1 MKNVSI
7 VIPTYNREKLLPRA
21 IESVLSQDFAGEIEI
36 VIADDGSTDDT
47 IKIANSYGKNV
58 KVVLKP
64 SDCKTQG
71 PSSTRNRG
79 IAAAVQ
85 PYILF
90 LDSDDYFFPG
100 HIKKMVAAIE
110 ENPDFG
116 YVFCRILEINETT
129 TPPTFRLWS
138 KEEIT
143 EREIVNLN
151 IASHNVAQTNGFIFK
166 REVFDKV
173 GVFHE
178 DIYHGEDIDLWMRV
192 SEFYKG
198 NFSDHYGAALRRNG
212 ADQLTADS
220 KESLLKIQQK
230 VFRNA
235 LNRYFRL
242 KLSNTYRLLKLLY
255 INTYYIV
262 IQLPVFKQI
271 FLWWYERKNKKANI
285 SQEWHPL
292 SYFINS
298 NKLRVR

>member
-1 MKNVSI
+1 MKNVSVI
-7 VIPTYNREKLLPRA
+7 IPTYNREKLLPRA
-21 IESVLSQDFAGEIEI
+21 IESVLSQDFTGEIEI

-47 IKIANSYGKNV
+47 LKIASAYGNTV
-58 KVVLKP
+58 KFVAKP
-64 SDCKTQG
+64 ADCKTQG

-79 IAAAVQ
+79 IKAATQ

-100 HIKKMVAAIE
+100 HIKKMVEAIE
-110 ENPDFG
+110 ENADYG
-116 YVFCRILEINETT
+116 YIFCRILEINEATAA
-129 TPPTFRLWS
+129 PTFRLWS
-138 KEEIT
+138 KEKIT
-143 EREIVNLN
+143 QREVANLN

-166 REVFDKV
+166 KEVFDKV

-235 LNRYFRL
+235 LKRYFRL
-242 KLSNTYRLLKLLY
+242 RLNNPYRLAKLLY
-255 INTYYIV
+255 INLYYVV
-262 IQLPVFKQI
+262 IQLPLCKQV
-271 FLWWYERKNKKANI
+271 FLWWYERKNKKADLA
-285 SQEWHPL
+285 QEWHPL
-292 SYFINS
+292 SYFI
-298 NKLRVR
+298 KD

>member
-7 VIPTYNREKLLPRA
+7 IIPTYNREKLISRA
-21 IESVLSQDFAGEIEI
+21 IESVLSQDFEGEIEI
-36 VIADDGSTDDT
+36 IIADDGSTDDT
-47 IKIANSYGKNV
+47 LKIASAYGENV

-79 IAAAVQ
+79 IVAASQ

-110 ENPDFG
+110 EDPDFG
-116 YVFCRILEINETT
+116 YIFCRILEINEST

-138 KEEIT
+138 KEDIT
-143 EREIVNLN
+143 QREIVNLN

-166 REVFDKV
+166 KEVFDKV

-178 DIYHGEDIDLWMRV
+178 DIYHGEDIDLWMRI

-235 LNRYFRL
+235 LNRYFKL
-242 KLSNTYRLLKLLY
+242 KLNNTYRLLKLLY
-255 INTYYIV
+255 INAYYVV
-262 IQLPVFKQI
+262 IQLPICKQI
-271 FLWWYERKNKKANI
+271 FLWSYEKKNKEARL
-285 SQEWHPL
+285 SQVWYPL
-292 SYFINS
+292 SHFI
-298 NKLRVR
+298 KA

>member
-7 VIPTYNREKLLPRA
+7 IIPTYNREKLLPRA
-21 IESVLSQDFAGEIEI
+21 IESVLSQDFEGETEI
-36 VIADDGSTDDT
+36 IICDDGSTDGT
-47 IKIANSYGKNV
+47 LKIANSYADKNV

-79 IAAAVQ
+79 IAAASN
-85 PYILF
+85 PYVLF
-90 LDSDDYFFPG
+90 LDSDDYFFTG

-110 ENPDFG
+110 KNPAFG

-129 TPPTFRLWS
+129 SPPTFSLWT

-178 DIYHGEDIDLWMRV
+178 DIYHGEDIDLWMRI

-212 ADQLTADS
+212 PDQLTADS

-235 LNRYFRL
+235 LERYFKL
-242 KLSNTYRLLKLLY
+242 KLNNPYRLAKLLY
-255 INTYYIV
+255 INFYYIT
-262 IQLPVFKQI
+262 IQLPIIKGI
-271 FLWWYERKNKKANI
+271 FLRSYEKKKKEESLA
-285 SQEWHPL
+285 QEWHPL
-292 SYFINS
+292 SYYI
-298 NKLRVR
+298 KDGQ